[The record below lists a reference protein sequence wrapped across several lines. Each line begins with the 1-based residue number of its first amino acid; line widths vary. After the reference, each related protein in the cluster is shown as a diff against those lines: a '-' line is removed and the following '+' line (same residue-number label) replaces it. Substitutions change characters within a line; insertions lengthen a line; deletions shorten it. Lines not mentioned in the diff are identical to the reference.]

1 MRPHRSGK
9 PIFFF
14 HGQPQAAHSCGEK
27 QLMSHEPA
35 KLVVLTPVRNEAW
48 ILPRFLEIT
57 ARVADLI
64 IILDQNSTDGSAE
77 LCKAHPKV
85 AFLQNPSTKYDEA
98 ERQKILIDA
107 ARRLV
112 PGPRILL
119 ALDADEIIAADSV
132 SSDDWHRG
140 MNAAPGTV
148 LQIEKPT
155 FLGGM
160 DKVIRY
166 PGGFPLGFVDDDS
179 PHNPTLIHSVR
190 VPVRPDSPVIKLDQV
205 KALHYAL
212 LRPQAQA
219 AKARMYSAIENVA
232 GTRHL
237 LARRQ
242 LYGSAKDY
250 SLEGAVEPTPK
261 SWIDGWEKIG
271 IDMRSVPDDPP
282 HWQDFELLRLFTR
295 HGTRR
300 FWLDD
305 IWSQDWEAFRREAIR
320 RGIEGISDKPL
331 GSQPKLLSL
340 FMKLPDAAYAA
351 WRNFRSP
358 KKPKPSR
365 GKSDSQTHTAMR
377 GEVAVFG
384 KR

>member
-1 MRPHRSGK
+1 MVNDRP
-9 PIFFF
+9 
-14 HGQPQAAHSCGEK
+14 
-27 QLMSHEPA
+27 

-48 ILPRFLEIT
+48 ILPRFLEVT
-57 ARVADLI
+57 ARLADLI
-64 IILDQNSTDGSAE
+64 IILDQNSTDGSVE

-112 PGPRILL
+112 AGPRILL
-119 ALDADEIIAADSV
+119 ALDADEIIAADSPA
-132 SSDDWHRG
+132 SDDWQLG

-160 DKVIRY
+160 DHVIRY
-166 PGGFPLGFVDDDS
+166 PGGFPLGYIDDNS

-190 VPVRPDSPVIKLDQV
+190 IPMRPDSPVIKLHQV

-212 LRPQAQA
+212 MRPQAQA

-232 GTRHL
+232 GSRHL

-250 SLEGAVEPTPK
+250 SQEGPIEPTPRA
-261 SWIDGWEKIG
+261 WLAGWEQLG
-271 IDMRSVPDDPP
+271 IDMRSIPDDPP
-282 HWQDFELLRLFTR
+282 HWQDFELLRLFHK

-305 IWSQDWEAFRREAIR
+305 FWSQDWESFRQEAIR
-320 RGIEGISDKPL
+320 RGIDSVPL
-331 GSQPKLLSL
+331 SPIATPPALLTGL
-340 FMKLPDAAYAA
+340 MKLPDAAYRW
-351 WRNFRSP
+351 WRQFRSS
-358 KKPKPSR
+358 KPPRAGRDRPTAPSNPIQADVPALA
-365 GKSDSQTHTAMR
+365 K
-377 GEVAVFG
+377 
-384 KR
+384 

>member
-1 MRPHRSGK
+1 MDETK
-9 PIFFF
+9 P
-14 HGQPQAAHSCGEK
+14 
-27 QLMSHEPA
+27 

-48 ILPRFLEIT
+48 ILPRFLEVT

-64 IILDQNSTDGSAE
+64 IILDQNSTDGSIE
-77 LCKAHPKV
+77 LCHAHPKV

-119 ALDADEIIAADSV
+119 ALDADEIIAADSAA
-132 SSDDWHRG
+132 SEDWKRG

-155 FLGGM
+155 FLGSM
-160 DKVIRY
+160 EEVIRY

-179 PHNPTLIHSVR
+179 PHNPKLIHSVR
-190 VPVRPDSPVIKLDQV
+190 IPMRADSPVLKLDQV

-219 AKARMYSAIENVA
+219 AKARMYAAIENLA
-232 GTRHL
+232 GSRHL

-242 LYGSAKDY
+242 LYGAAKDY
-250 SLEGAVEPTPK
+250 SLEGPVEPTPRQWL
-261 SWIDGWEKIG
+261 SGWEELG
-271 IDMRSVPDDPP
+271 IDMRSIPDDPP
-282 HWQDFELLRLFTR
+282 HWQDFELLRLFAK

-305 IWSQDWEAFRREAIR
+305 IWSQDWEAFRQEALR
-320 RGIEGISDKPL
+320 RGMDSMPEEVIGAAPAVL
-331 GSQPKLLSL
+331 CGL
-340 FMKLPDAAYAA
+340 MKLPDAAYRA
-351 WRNFRSP
+351 WRELRSA
-358 KKPKPSR
+358 KPAKPSR
-365 GKSDSQTHTAMR
+365 ATVGTR
-377 GEVAVFG
+377 GGIGGDVAVMA
-384 KR
+384 K